1 MSKPAPVEEPSGD
14 DYGFLSLFRYADCK
28 DKLSIG
34 IATFATVIVATGM
47 PAINIVFGGMA
58 DEVYTPDAT
67 QAGAQFQKY
76 AVYFAIIGAAIGL
89 MAFAQMALSSI
100 FAEQQ
105 APKIRTQYLRA
116 ILRQDSTWYDELE
129 HGAMEL
135 PGSIAADV
143 IVIKD
148 GIGFK
153 MQQAGQMLG
162 TFVCSFVAAY
172 IW

>member
-1 MSKPAPVEEPSGD
+1 
-14 DYGFLSLFRYADCK
+14 
-28 DKLSIG
+28 
-34 IATFATVIVATGM
+34 M

-58 DEVYTPDAT
+58 DEVYTPNASE
-67 QAGAQFQKY
+67 AGAQFQEY
-76 AVYFAIIGAAIGL
+76 AVYFALIGGAVGF
-89 MAFAQMALSSI
+89 MAFVQMALSSI

-105 APKIRTQYLRA
+105 APKIRTEYLRA
-116 ILRQDSTWYDELE
+116 ILRQDSTWYDSLE

-135 PGSIAADV
+135 PGSIAADA
-143 IVIKD
+143 IVIKVGAILTHALTSPFLSTFLAFCSLLRAFWAQD

-162 TFVCSFVAAY
+162 TFVCSFIAAY